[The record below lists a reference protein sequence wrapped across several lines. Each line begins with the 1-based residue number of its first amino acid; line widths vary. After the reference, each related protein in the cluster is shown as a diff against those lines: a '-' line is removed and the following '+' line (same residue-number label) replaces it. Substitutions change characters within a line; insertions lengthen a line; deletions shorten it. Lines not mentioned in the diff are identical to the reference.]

1 MGKQTLHKVDII
13 IDVEDFGESD
23 SWTHLFGFRKI
34 ESHVDQATGGRY
46 DGSLE
51 NNFKR
56 HRWKVC

>member
-34 ESHVDQATGGRY
+34 ESHVDQATGGR
-46 DGSLE
+46 
-51 NNFKR
+51 
-56 HRWKVC
+56 